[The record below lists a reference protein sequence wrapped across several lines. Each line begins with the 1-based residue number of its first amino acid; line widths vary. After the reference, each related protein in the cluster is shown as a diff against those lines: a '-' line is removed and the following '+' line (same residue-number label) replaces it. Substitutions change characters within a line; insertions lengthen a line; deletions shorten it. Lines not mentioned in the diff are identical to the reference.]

1 MNEQTLRILDQQV
14 RRLYREASLADDDA
28 HEHEVQA
35 AARRQDATLG
45 RIAAAEIQAL
55 IDAAADDGLCAT
67 PLEAQGVD
75 DREVQHVDTDE
86 QEEPAGV
93 LPPHVWLY
101 RNMLTDL
108 QALAPLGVD
117 ETNGQYAVA
126 VDQLVLSQYEIP
138 HIKQQLDKR
147 SRDLQEAARPAV
159 PYDHVWRRHQYCSAS
174 DLGADWV
181 YYGDFVAW
189 PWAALD
195 ERHRVGLKMAPA
207 NANDSQ
213 NQSVN

>member
-45 RIAAAEIQAL
+45 RIAAAEILEIIRGTKGDATTNA
-55 IDAAADDGLCAT
+55 DAALYSAYT
-67 PLEAQGVD
+67 AQ
-75 DREVQHVDTDE
+75 REVQHVDTDE

-101 RNMLTDL
+101 RNMLTEL
-108 QALAPLGVD
+108 QRLAPLGVD

-126 VDQLVLSQYEIP
+126 VDELTDDQRSIGHVALQLRAY
-138 HIKQQLDKR
+138 
-147 SRDLQEAARPAV
+147 AATLP
-159 PYDHVWRRHQYCSAS
+159 
-174 DLGADWV
+174 
-181 YYGDFVAW
+181 
-189 PWAALD
+189 
-195 ERHRVGLKMAPA
+195 ENNK
-207 NANDSQ
+207 
-213 NQSVN
+213 